1 MLLDFWQLIYFHSK
15 KYSHQI
21 AVKILPANDYAI
33 TNVIDSAI
41 KTMLDTLNSP
51 QRDAVKY
58 IDGPLLV
65 LAGAGSGKTRVITQ
79 KIAYLIDE
87 IGYSPKEI
95 AAITFTN
102 KAAIE
107 MRERVNQLLASNKT
121 KGLTIAT
128 FHSLGLQILRQEAA
142 LLGYKPQFSI
152 LDASDSF
159 KVLSDI
165 LATTD
170 KQLLRKTQWQI
181 SSWKNAFINPDQA
194 KATADEELSVAAAR
208 VYQLYQQTLKAYQA
222 VDFDDLIKLPVE
234 LFNQHLETL
243 QRWQMKLK
251 YLLIDEYQDTNAC
264 QYKLVKLLTGFHQQF
279 TAVGDDDQA
288 IYGWRGADV
297 ENLKQLTKDFSK
309 LNVIKLEQNY
319 RSTVRILRAANQ
331 VIANNPKLFDKKLWS
346 ELGTGELLHIS
357 AAKDE
362 NHEAENTVMKLLA
375 HKFEH
380 KTKFKDYAVLYRGN
394 HQARIIEQHLRNNKI
409 PYVISGGQ
417 SFFDKAE
424 IKDIVSYLRLIAN
437 EDDDPAFIRAATTPK
452 KGIGSTTLERLG
464 EHASQHQIS
473 LFAAAFEG
481 GFQST
486 IGQKQLEDLLTF
498 TQYIN
503 KIQARAKSDPAED
516 ILNDLLEAIQYESY
530 LYDHEEARAA
540 ENRWSNVLD
549 FIGWLTNKSKGSNEY
564 GHEAEGKTLLELTQ
578 MVSLISILEGR
589 EEGEQDAVKLSTLH
603 AAKGLEF
610 GHVFLIGVE
619 EGILPHRES
628 IDNDQIEEERRLMY
642 VGITRAQ
649 KSLNISWCKK
659 RKRAGEMEM
668 CEQSRFIAELPS
680 DDIRHFGNPFNDPDV
695 SKDFGKA
702 KMANIRAMLAN
713 K

>member
-1 MLLDFWQLIYFHSK
+1 M
-15 KYSHQI
+15 
-21 AVKILPANDYAI
+21 
-33 TNVIDSAI
+33 
-41 KTMLDTLNSP
+41 LNSLNAP
-51 QRDAVKY
+51 QREAVKY
-58 IDGPLLV
+58 LDGPLLV

-79 KIAYLIDE
+79 KISYLINEAD
-87 IGYSPKEI
+87 YQPKEI

-102 KAAIE
+102 KAALE
-107 MRERVNQLLASNKT
+107 MRERVTKLMQGKNL

-152 LDASDSF
+152 LDASDSY
-159 KVLSDI
+159 KILSDV

-181 SSWKNAFINPDQA
+181 SNWKNGFVNPDQA
-194 KATADEELSVAAAR
+194 KATANEELTHAAAK
-208 VYQLYQQTLKAYQA
+208 VYQIYQQTLKAYQA

-234 LFNQHLETL
+234 LFDTHEDALN
-243 QRWQMKLK
+243 RWQRKLQ

-264 QYKLVKLLTGFHQQF
+264 QYKLVKMLTGVRGQF

-297 ENLKQLTKDFSK
+297 ENLRQLTEDFSK
-309 LNVIKLEQNY
+309 LKVIKLEQNY

-331 VIANNPKLFDKKLWS
+331 VISNNPKLFEKKLWS
-346 ELGTGELLHIS
+346 ELGTGDLMQITACMSE
-357 AAKDE
+357 E
-362 NHEAENTVMKLLA
+362 HEAESVLMKLQA

-380 KTKFKDYAVLYRGN
+380 RTQFKDYAILYRGN
-394 HQARIIEQHLRNNKI
+394 HQARIFEKELRKNNI
-409 PYVISGGQ
+409 PYTISGGQ

-424 IKDIVSYLRLIAN
+424 IKDLVSYLRLIAN

-452 KGIGSTTLERLG
+452 KGIGNTTLERLG
-464 EHASQHQIS
+464 EYASAHKIS
-473 LFAAAFEG
+473 LFAAAFESE
-481 GFQST
+481 FQSE
-486 IGQKQLEDLLTF
+486 IGHKQCDDLLNF
-498 TQYIN
+498 CQYIN
-503 KIQARAKSDPAED
+503 KLQDRAVSDIAGEV
-516 ILNDLLEAIQYESY
+516 LNDLLTAIQYESY
-530 LYDHEEARAA
+530 LYDIEEPRAA
-540 ENRWSNVLD
+540 EAKWSNVLD
-549 FIGWLTNKSKGSNEY
+549 FVGWLTKKG
-564 GHEAEGKTLLELTQ
+564 EASTEFGAETEGKNLLELTQ
-578 MVSLISILEGR
+578 MVSLMSMLEGQ
-589 EEGEQDAVKLSTLH
+589 EEGEPDAVKLSTLH

-628 IDNDQIEEERRLMY
+628 VDLATSDPTKIEEERRLMY

-668 CEQSRFIAELPS
+668 CEPSRFIGEIPKE
-680 DDIRHFGNPFNDPDV
+680 DVRHFGNPFNKDPEA
-695 SKDFGKA
+695 SKDFGKS
-702 KMANIRAMLAN
+702 KMANIREMLAKN
-713 K
+713 S